1 MVDQIYPDIGFACA
15 ELLESQ
21 SVDVHI
27 VRDLTCCGQMAF
39 NAGYRDEAQ
48 RVASRTIDLLRGKGD
63 VVLPSG
69 SCAAMMRHSYQE
81 LFAGTPRHRDAQELA
96 SRTFELTE
104 YVVDVLGVSDVGA
117 QFNGRI
123 AYHHACH
130 GLRVLGI
137 RTQAVTLLERVRG
150 AQIVP
155 LAEAEECCG
164 FGGLFSIKQSRIS
177 EAMLSR
183 KMGHAEATHADLLV
197 TGDASCMTQIAGG
210 LTRRGS
216 RLPVR
221 HIAELLANRVV
232 APR

>member
-1 MVDQIYPDIGFACA
+1 
-15 ELLESQ
+15 
-21 SVDVHI
+21 
-27 VRDLTCCGQMAF
+27 
-39 NAGYRDEAQ
+39 
-48 RVASRTIDLLRGKGD
+48 
-63 VVLPSG
+63 
-69 SCAAMMRHSYQE
+69 
-81 LFAGTPRHRDAQELA
+81 
-96 SRTFELTE
+96 
-104 YVVDVLGVSDVGA
+104 VDVLGVTNVGA

-137 RTQAVTLLERVRG
+137 RAQAVALLEQVRG

-164 FGGLFSIKQSRIS
+164 FGGLFSIKHGPIS

-183 KMGHAEATHADLLV
+183 KMGHAEAANADLLV

-216 RLPVR
+216 SLPVR